1 MFNRNRDLL
10 NEDLILL
17 KSQTTLN
24 KINRIIKRA
33 NILKV
38 HACICSYL
46 KEQMPTFGK
55 DAKKKKLLENMAE
68 VFEVVKTKNS
78 LSSGDFPNPTRYAQL
93 MSEVDFK
100 TLHKLSGKT
109 MKYGEL

>member
-1 MFNRNRDLL
+1 MSSFWRNEYKNKEYANMFDRNREILK
-10 NEDLILL
+10 EDFILL

-46 KEQMPTFGK
+46 KEQMPTF
-55 DAKKKKLLENMAE
+55 
-68 VFEVVKTKNS
+68 
-78 LSSGDFPNPTRYAQL
+78 
-93 MSEVDFK
+93 
-100 TLHKLSGKT
+100 
-109 MKYGEL
+109 